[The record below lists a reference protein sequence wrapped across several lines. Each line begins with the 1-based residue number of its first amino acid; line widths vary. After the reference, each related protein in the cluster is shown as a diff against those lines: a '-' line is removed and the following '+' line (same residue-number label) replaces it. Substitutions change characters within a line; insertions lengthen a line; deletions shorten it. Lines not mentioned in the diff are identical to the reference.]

1 MQHNIR
7 INSTIVLSLIKD
19 GTITPK
25 EVDLYDFQK
34 YTSEPTE
41 DDLTLFELCVE
52 ASSDK
57 VRQRV
62 VTRIGWLS
70 EELGLECLKVME
82 YELRNVREYNVPKS
96 HKEYLNTLSD
106 ELKSALNGTFIG
118 TQFTPVFIPTAK
130 KFDYE
135 IKKIAGNFVIT
146 FSEKVPCTDRSRFSD
161 DVVGYVLATEDL
173 ASKFADLVYSIE
185 VAIEKAIF
193 VNPLPNVGRY
203 DKMVF
208 DIPSIVPIFS
218 DVEVEFSVQ
227 GDWSNPIR
235 EITTKP
241 VIGFKLEGGLEG
253 LEHREVKSMYQSD
266 NSMNSLMKEVIKD
279 LGIKAIG
286 TYVVVESAAEVKE
299 EFNRRVEAFQEHA
312 VTTIN
317 TLASELDLEI
327 EVNVRRLEII
337 PVIII
342 REGDF
347 VYRHYPTKYF
357 YDLERM
363 VTWVKDYS
371 ERWTKE
377 SYAYQNAYEQYMAK
391 NLPKI

>member
-1 MQHNIR
+1 
-7 INSTIVLSLIKD
+7 
-19 GTITPK
+19 
-25 EVDLYDFQK
+25 
-34 YTSEPTE
+34 
-41 DDLTLFELCVE
+41 
-52 ASSDK
+52 
-57 VRQRV
+57 
-62 VTRIGWLS
+62 
-70 EELGLECLKVME
+70 
-82 YELRNVREYNVPKS
+82 
-96 HKEYLNTLSD
+96 
-106 ELKSALNGTFIG
+106 
-118 TQFTPVFIPTAK
+118 
-130 KFDYE
+130 
-135 IKKIAGNFVIT
+135 
-146 FSEKVPCTDRSRFSD
+146 
-161 DVVGYVLATEDL
+161 
-173 ASKFADLVYSIE
+173 
-185 VAIEKAIF
+185 
-193 VNPLPNVGRY
+193 
-203 DKMVF
+203 
-208 DIPSIVPIFS
+208 
-218 DVEVEFSVQ
+218 
-227 GDWSNPIR
+227 
-235 EITTKP
+235 
-241 VIGFKLEGGLEG
+241 
-253 LEHREVKSMYQSD
+253 
-266 NSMNSLMKEVIKD
+266 MNSLMKEVIKD